1 MPDWLEGLDAA
12 ITVVDRN
19 YTITH
24 MNPKAMATFQSYG
37 GSALLGKSL
46 MECHSE
52 RSRELMKK
60 IMETGEPHTYTIEK
74 GGKKK
79 IIHQA
84 RWKKDG
90 EIGGLVEISIE
101 IPWEIEHFK
110 RD

>member
-1 MPDWLEGLDAA
+1 MLDWMEGLDAA
-12 ITVVDRN
+12 ITVVDRD
-19 YTITH
+19 YVIAY
-24 MNPKAMATFQSYG
+24 MNSKATATFHGYG
-37 GSALLGKSL
+37 GRDLLGRSL
-46 MECHSE
+46 MDCHNEHSK
-52 RSRELMKK
+52 ELLKR

-84 RWKKDG
+84 RWEKDG

-101 IPWEIEHFK
+101 IPWEMEHFK